1 MIEALMLAGGV
12 VAIAVGVAALLAFA
26 LALVLG
32 IAMWE
37 TWWLHPVWALVVV
50 PLGIPAIT
58 FWQLFALN
66 IFVSALWMSTPP
78 GDYAKEADKT
88 KENIGRVARL
98 FVVLIRPVVAYYAIR
113 WALVVA

>member
-1 MIEALMLAGGV
+1 MIEALMLTGGV
-12 VAIAVGVAALLAFA
+12 LAIAVAVVALFVFAISLGLAVA
-26 LALVLG
+26 V
-32 IAMWE
+32 WE
-37 TWWLHPVWALVVV
+37 TWWLHPTWVLVAV

-78 GDYAKEADKT
+78 ADYAKESDKT

-98 FVVLIRPVVAYYAIR
+98 FVVLARPVVAYYAIR

>member
-1 MIEALMLAGGV
+1 MIEALMLTGGV
-12 VAIAVGVAALLAFA
+12 AAVAFAVVALFAFALGAGLAIAV
-26 LALVLG
+26 
-32 IAMWE
+32 WE
-37 TWWLHPVWALVVV
+37 TWWLHPVWALVAV
-50 PLGIPAIT
+50 PIGVPMIT